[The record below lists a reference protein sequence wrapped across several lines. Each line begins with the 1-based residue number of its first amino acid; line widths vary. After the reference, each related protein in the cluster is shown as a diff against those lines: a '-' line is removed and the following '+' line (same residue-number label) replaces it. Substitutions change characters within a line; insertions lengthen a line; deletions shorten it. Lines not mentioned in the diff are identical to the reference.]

1 MRISDWSSDVC
12 SSDLYAQDQPRFRVE
27 ATLVDAADA
36 DQLAVR
42 LRVQPET
49 GIADRPLE
57 RLAHRPV
64 PDLNRDH
71 PRLRHADACD
81 LVERHHAAVGIDMAR
96 LQQAGRGTTGPQT
109 RALRLQH
116 RHRTV
121 TAPIDGLHNDVRL
134 GPSYLIITH

>member
-49 GIADRPLE
+49 GIADRPLD

-71 PRLRHADACD
+71 PRLRHADAFD
-81 LVERHHAAVGIDMAR
+81 LLERHHRSEERSVGRASVSTCR
-96 LQQAGRGTTGPQT
+96 SRGS
-109 RALRLQH
+109 R
-116 RHRTV
+116 
-121 TAPIDGLHNDVRL
+121 
-134 GPSYLIITH
+134 YLKKKKT